1 MRVRIPEGKSRLMIV
16 EGKEDQEFFIRLA
29 THMNVIDNWPVHIEQ
44 LEGKGNFGAFLRG
57 VMRHPRFGQLAKVG
71 IVRDADYG
79 GNTFQ
84 SIRDTLKSANDR
96 NPRQLP
102 IPLQV
107 LELAE
112 GVPNIIA
119 LVLPS
124 GEREGMIEDLIM
136 DVFDED
142 PVSKCVNMYFKCLR
156 EEDIGISQERLPK
169 ARLRTFITGKNI
181 GSESEG
187 EDSDRQYLSD
197 VFHMSWW
204 RAEYWDHP
212 VFDEAKAFLAQ
223 LLAP

>member
-1 MRVRIPEGKSRLMIV
+1 MKVRIPEGKSRLMIV
-16 EGKEDQEFFIRLA
+16 EGKEDQEFFIQLA
-29 THMNVIDNWPVHIEQ
+29 THMNVIDNWPLHIEQ
-44 LEGKGNFGAFLRG
+44 LEGKGNFGEFLRG
-57 VMRHPRFGQLAKVG
+57 VMRHPRFGQLTKVG

-112 GVPNIIA
+112 GLPNIIA

-142 PVSKCVNMYFKCLR
+142 PVSKCVDMYFKCLR
-156 EEDIGISQERLPK
+156 DESIGISQERLPK

-197 VFHMSWW
+197 VFRMSWW
-204 RAEYWDHP
+204 RDEFWDDP
-212 VFDEAKAFLAQ
+212 TFDQAKDFLTQ